1 MRITSMQQMAKGLP
15 NEASVPDVA
24 SALESTKWYLWHGNV
39 LHALQRIDDLDDTL
53 ELLEENPTNKNKL
66 KKAVQ
71 CRPAYRS

>member
-1 MRITSMQQMAKGLP
+1 MPQHRSRVGRP
-15 NEASVPDVA
+15 GEAPGKRV
-24 SALESTKWYLWHGNV
+24 TWNLWHGNV
-39 LHALQRIDDLDDTL
+39 LHALQRIDDLDDNL